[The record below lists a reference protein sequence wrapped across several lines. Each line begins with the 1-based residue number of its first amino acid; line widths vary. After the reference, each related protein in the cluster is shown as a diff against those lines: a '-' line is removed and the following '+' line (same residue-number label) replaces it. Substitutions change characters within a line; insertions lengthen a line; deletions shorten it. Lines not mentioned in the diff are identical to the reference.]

1 MEHLRPI
8 ISRYGRSVPRAV
20 ACAMLALTCLVAAAC
35 SSAPTSH
42 GGPTAT
48 SVGTSAATA
57 TAQSESTAGSGVSVL
72 VYFSKH
78 PDSDS
83 NPDAVFPVSRV
94 SPDLGVATYAV
105 KQLIAGPTS
114 PEAASGYYTPIGG
127 IFSGTSNCGGADFT
141 IVLNMKGSTPAQG
154 TATLKFCRQTSLPG
168 DLTGAYIKAELTKTL
183 TQFATIQSVVI
194 LDVSGGCFDDLRGG
208 NLCLS

>member
-1 MEHLRPI
+1 MAYLSSFLSHH
-8 ISRYGRSVPRAV
+8 GRSVPRASV
-20 ACAMLALTCLVAAAC
+20 CATLALTCLVAAAC

-42 GGPTAT
+42 NGPTAT
-48 SVGTSAATA
+48 QVETSAATA
-57 TAQSESTAGSGVSVL
+57 TTQSASTAGTGVSVL

-83 NPDAVFPVSRV
+83 NPDAVFPVSRT

-114 PEAASGYYTPIGG
+114 PETASGYYTPIGG
-127 IFSGTSNCGGADFT
+127 IFSGPSNCGGVDFT
-141 IVLNMKGSTPAQG
+141 IALNMKGSTPAQG
-154 TATLKFCRQTSLPG
+154 TATLQFCRQTSLPG
-168 DLTGAYIKAELTKTL
+168 DLTGAYIKAELTRTL

-194 LDVSGGCFDDLRGG
+194 LNVSGGCFDDLRGG
-208 NLCLS
+208 ALCLT

>member
-1 MEHLRPI
+1 MVHLLSSALR
-8 ISRYGRSVPRAV
+8 RHRSAPRAG
-20 ACAMLALTCLVAAAC
+20 AYAALALACLVATAC
-35 SSAPTSH
+35 TSAPTSK

-48 SVGTSAATA
+48 SGGTGVSTA
-57 TAQSESTAGSGVSVL
+57 TTQPTNTADSGVQVL

-83 NPDAVFPVSRV
+83 NPAAVFPVSRV

-114 PEAASGYYTPIGG
+114 QEAASGYYTPIAT
-127 IFSGTSNCGGADFT
+127 ILSGNSNCGGADFT
-141 IVLNMKGSTPAQG
+141 ITLNRKGSTPAQG
-154 TATLKFCRQTSLPG
+154 TATLQFCRQTSLPG
-168 DLTGAYIKAELTKTL
+168 DLTGSYIKAELTKTL

-194 LDVSGGCFDDLRGG
+194 LDASGGCFDDLRGG

>member
-1 MEHLRPI
+1 MANLRSL
-8 ISRYGRSVPRAV
+8 ISRHGRSVPRAG
-20 ACAMLALTCLVAAAC
+20 AYATLALTCLAAAAC
-35 SSAPTSH
+35 TSAPTSH

-48 SVGTSAATA
+48 SSGTSAATA
-57 TAQSESTAGSGVSVL
+57 TAQPANTTGSGVNVL

-114 PEAASGYYTPIGG
+114 SEAASGYYTPIVG
-127 IFSGTSNCGGADFT
+127 IFSGASNCGGADFT
-141 IVLNMKGSTPAQG
+141 IALNKKGSTPAQG
-154 TATLKFCRQTSLPG
+154 TATLQFCRQTSLPG

-183 TQFATIQSVVI
+183 TQFATIQRVVI
-194 LDVSGGCFDDLRGG
+194 LNISGACFDDLRGG